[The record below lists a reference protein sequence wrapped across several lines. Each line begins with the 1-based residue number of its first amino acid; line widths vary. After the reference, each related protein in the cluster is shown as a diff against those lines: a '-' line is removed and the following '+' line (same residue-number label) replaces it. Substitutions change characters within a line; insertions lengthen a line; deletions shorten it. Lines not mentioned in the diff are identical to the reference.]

1 MTSRPLLRSLRWVA
15 VACCAL
21 PLLAGC
27 GIASK
32 LGITPGIDT
41 CHDVQAYEAAGEAPA
56 LQVPA
61 GLDAPMSRSP
71 LKIPVLEAAERKR
84 AAGEPCLDQPPTY
97 YPGRPRP
104 TASKKKK
111 S

>member
-1 MTSRPLLRSLRWVA
+1 MTTRSALRSCRWLVAA
-15 VACCAL
+15 VAAL
-21 PLLAGC
+21 PLLTGC
-27 GIASK
+27 GVASK
-32 LGITPGIDT
+32 LGITPGIET
-41 CHDVQAYEAAGEAPA
+41 CRDAQAYETAPEVPA

-61 GLDAPMSRSP
+61 GLDTPAARAP

-84 AAGEPCLDQPPTY
+84 AASEPCLDQPPTY

-104 TASKKKK
+104 TAAKKKK

>member
-1 MTSRPLLRSLRWVA
+1 MTLPPVLRSFRWLA
-15 VACCAL
+15 AATCAL

-27 GIASK
+27 GLASK
-32 LGITPGIDT
+32 LGITPGVET
-41 CHDVQAYEAAGEAPA
+41 CRDAQAYESAPEAPA

-61 GLDAPMSRSP
+61 GLDAPNARGA
-71 LKIPVLEAAERKR
+71 LKIPVLDAAERKR

-104 TASKKKK
+104 TAAKKKK
-111 S
+111 